1 MKYRM
6 TVTLDFET
14 LDDSLEVGIN
24 TLSEMREEIPDSFIV
39 SYFIDDYKSD
49 VEIISLEEV

>member
-6 TVTLDFET
+6 TVTIDFET

-24 TLSEMREEIPDSFIV
+24 TLSEMREEAQDRFIV
-39 SYFIDDYKSD
+39 GYFINDYESD
-49 VEIISLEEV
+49 VEIVSLEEV